1 MTHREHVAFAYW
13 LCARGYFEDQRDI
26 IRYFEDA
33 DEWISR
39 HGWLL
44 DQYEAAREVGEEV
57 STISDGHRPTMG
69 AANARSLAVAGDGT
83 ASLDRSDTSSP
94 TSFAVTGRA
103 GGHGDTDAPSMC
115 DPPNSST
122 ADETGSLSPESEAVL
137 ENHHA
142 DTIEG
147 MAA

>member
-13 LCARGYFEDQRDI
+13 LCARGWFDDQRDI

-39 HGWLL
+39 NHWLL
-44 DQYEAAREVGEEV
+44 DQYEAAREVGASGKRV
-57 STISDGHRPTMG
+57 
-69 AANARSLAVAGDGT
+69 GDGLRNAGYPPL
-83 ASLDRSDTSSP
+83 AS

-103 GGHGDTDAPSMC
+103 GGHGETDAPSMC

-122 ADETGSLSPESEAVL
+122 ADETGCLSLESEAVL

-142 DTIEG
+142 DTIGG